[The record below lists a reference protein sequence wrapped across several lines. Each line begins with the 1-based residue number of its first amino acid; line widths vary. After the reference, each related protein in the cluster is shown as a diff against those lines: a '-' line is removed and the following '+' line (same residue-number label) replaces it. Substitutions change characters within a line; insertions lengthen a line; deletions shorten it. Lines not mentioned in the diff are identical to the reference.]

1 MTTST
6 KLQAYGW
13 TTIAF
18 HWLSVIAVAISFLTG
33 TPLGDVGREGQDTAL
48 ADHLF
53 WASLLAV
60 PLLARIAWR
69 MSEGFLRTSDQ
80 VGVLR
85 IISRVV
91 MVGLL
96 LSVGG
101 AVVTGFLLPW
111 SLGNPL
117 DIGVVSIGSPLP
129 RSAAM
134 HALLASL
141 HDVFAYL
148 WLPLLAVHIL
158 GALKHFLVDGDDVFI
173 GMLISNREE
182 DDG

>member
-6 KLQAYGW
+6 KRQAYGW

-18 HWLSVIAVAISFLTG
+18 HWLSVVAVVISFLTG
-33 TPLGDVGREGQDTAL
+33 TPLGDVGLEEPDTAL
-48 ADHLF
+48 ADHLL

-69 MSEGFLRTSDQ
+69 VSEGFLQTSDQ

-85 IISRVV
+85 LISRVV

-96 LSVGG
+96 VSVGG
-101 AVVTGFLLPW
+101 AVITGFLLPW

-117 DIGVVSIGSPLP
+117 NIGVVSISSPLA
-129 RSAAM
+129 RSATL
-134 HALLASL
+134 HALLVSL

-182 DDG
+182 EDG